1 MFIFRVLSSILI
13 SSKKQNTGENKM
25 TKKKTATETKKA
37 VTAKTKKTPAKK
49 AKSVEKKAPPRKHFL
64 ILMRHGKASK
74 DYDLYEDIDRPLN
87 KRGKKDVKI
96 MRKQLAASDVA
107 PDVIICSPARR
118 VTETYEEIYRA
129 FPDVPAFSS
138 KALYLATASDLM
150 ELLRQVREDVSN
162 VMLIGHN
169 PGLAEL
175 AEIIC
180 DGAYSDDE
188 AFRRMGK
195 KFPTS
200 AVAVLEITGN
210 WADVK
215 DNSARLIAFARPVD
229 YK

>member
-1 MFIFRVLSSILI
+1 MTE
-13 SSKKQNTGENKM
+13 KKTVAKPKKTTVSQK
-25 TKKKTATETKKA
+25 TKKAPAKKTAAAEKET
-37 VTAKTKKTPAKK
+37 
-49 AKSVEKKAPPRKHFL
+49 PPRKHFL

-96 MRKQLAASDVA
+96 IRKQLAVSDVV
-107 PDVIICSPARR
+107 PEVILCSPALR
-118 VTETYEEIYRA
+118 VTETYDEICKA
-129 FPDVPAFSS
+129 FPDTPAFSS
-138 KALYLATASDLM
+138 KALYSATASDLV
-150 ELLRQVREDVSN
+150 EIIRQIKEDVST

-169 PGLAEL
+169 PGFTDL

-195 KFPTS
+195 KFPTA
-200 AVAVLEITGN
+200 AVAVLEINGN

-229 YK
+229 FK